1 MEWVLSLPIPPR
13 LQGVADTAAWGRGT
27 CCRSHPW
34 IRGVRRIA
42 VDQVPATSARAR
54 RLLQAEM
61 GSRNLP
67 TASLAHVAIDV
78 IRIVGARENN
88 LRNVSVDIP
97 KKQITVFTG
106 VSGSGKSSLVFD
118 TIAAESQRQLNDT
131 FSTFVRHRLPHHPQP
146 DADSL
151 QNLCAAIVVDQRRL
165 GGNARSTVGTATDI
179 LALIRLL
186 FSRIGQPFVGYSN
199 IFSFNHLDGMCPRC
213 EGLGKVDT
221 VDLDRLF
228 DRELSLNQGAIRF
241 SAFAVG
247 GYRWKRYVHSG
258 LFDNDKPL
266 KDFSKDE
273 WHTLIHAEDVP
284 ITRPGPGWPPT
295 SRYEGVLPRIRRNFL
310 SRNLDDIKGLDRG
323 EWDRLVTAGPCP
335 RCHGARLNEK
345 VLSNRIRGRNIADWC
360 ALEVGELLSVVQE
373 VDAPLAASLVP
384 ATVYRLQHV
393 VDIGLGYLSLGRE
406 TTSLSGGESQ
416 RVKMVRHLGSSL
428 SDMSYIFDEPSVGL
442 HPRDVSRLAELLRHL
457 RDKGNTVLVV
467 EHDPDVISMAD
478 HVIDI
483 GPGAGEAGGT
493 IVFQGS
499 VAGLQ
504 RADTPTGRCLAR
516 PARVNAE
523 PRAASAWLPLR
534 QVSLHNLKDVSVDI
548 PQDVLTVVTG
558 VAGSG
563 KSSLINGAFVHAYPE
578 TVCIDQG
585 AIGGSRRSN
594 PATYTG
600 ILEPIRRLIAQ
611 ANTASA
617 SLFSAN
623 SGGACPVCKGLGI
636 TETDLAFME
645 PIVSVCER
653 CRGRRFTD
661 EVLQYR
667 LRGKNIAEIMAMR
680 VGEAKAF
687 FDEPDILPA
696 LHRLDDVGL
705 AYLSLGQ
712 PLSSLSGGERQRL
725 KLATEL
731 AQSGRIYVFDE
742 PTSGL
747 HLSDIDRLL
756 RLFDRLIVRGATL
769 IVIEHQL
776 NVIAQADWV
785 IDMGPE
791 AGQRGG
797 RVVFAGTVAAM
808 IARGTGET
816 ATHLRRHVGLL
827 PVSSRPGQGGT

>member
-1 MEWVLSLPIPPR
+1 M
-13 LQGVADTAAWGRGT
+13 
-27 CCRSHPW
+27 
-34 IRGVRRIA
+34 
-42 VDQVPATSARAR
+42 
-54 RLLQAEM
+54 
-61 GSRNLP
+61 
-67 TASLAHVAIDV
+67 
-78 IRIVGARENN
+78 GARENN

-97 KKQITVFTG
+97 KKRITVFTG

-146 DADSL
+146 DADAL

-199 IFSFNHLDGMCPRC
+199 IFSFNHPDGMCLQC

-221 VDLDRLF
+221 VDVDRLF

-266 KDFSKDE
+266 KDFSADE
-273 WHTLIHAEDVP
+273 WHTLLHAEDVP
-284 ITRPGPGWPPT
+284 ITHPGPGWPPT

-310 SRNLDDIKGLDRG
+310 RRNLDDIKGLDRA
-323 EWDRLVTAGPCP
+323 EWDWLVTAGPCP
-335 RCHGARLNEK
+335 RCQGARLNEK
-345 VLSNRIRGRNIADWC
+345 VLSNRIHGRNIADWC
-360 ALEVGELLSVVQE
+360 ALEVGELLPIVRE

-384 ATVYRLQHV
+384 MIAHRLQQV

-428 SDMSYIFDEPSVGL
+428 SDMSYILDEPSVGL
-442 HPRDVSRLAELLRHL
+442 HPRDVARLAELLRHL

-467 EHDPDVISMAD
+467 EHDPDVISVAD

-483 GPGAGEAGGT
+483 GPGAGEAGGAV
-493 IVFQGS
+493 IFQGS
-499 VAGLQ
+499 VADLR
-504 RADTPTGRCLAR
+504 RADTPTGRCLSR
-516 PARVNAE
+516 RARVISE
-523 PRAASAWLPLR
+523 PRAASGWLPLR
-534 QVSLHNLKDVSVDI
+534 KVTLHNLKDVSVDI
-548 PQDVLTVVTG
+548 PQGVLTVVTG

-600 ILEPIRRLIAQ
+600 ILEPIRRLLAQ
-611 ANTASA
+611 ANAASA

-623 SGGACPVCKGLGI
+623 SDGACPVCKGLGT

-645 PIVSVCER
+645 PIVRVCER

-661 EVLQYR
+661 EVLQHR
-667 LRGKNIAEIMAMR
+667 LRGKNIAEILAMR
-680 VGEAKAF
+680 VDEARAF
-687 FDEPDILPA
+687 FGEPDILPA
-696 LHRLDDVGL
+696 LDRLDEVGL

-756 RLFDRLIVRGATL
+756 RLFGRLIERGATL

-776 NVIAQADWV
+776 DVIAQADWV

-791 AGQRGG
+791 AGQQGG
-797 RVVFAGTVAAM
+797 CVVFAGTVAAM
-808 IARGTGET
+808 LANGIGET
-816 ATHLRRHVGLL
+816 ATHLRRHMA
-827 PVSSRPGQGGT
+827 

>member
-1 MEWVLSLPIPPR
+1 M
-13 LQGVADTAAWGRGT
+13 
-27 CCRSHPW
+27 
-34 IRGVRRIA
+34 IR
-42 VDQVPATSARAR
+42 D
-54 RLLQAEM
+54 M
-61 GSRNLP
+61 
-67 TASLAHVAIDV
+67 DV
-78 IRIVGARENN
+78 IRIVGARDNN
-88 LRNVSVDIP
+88 LRNVSVDVP
-97 KKQITVFTG
+97 KKRITVFTG

-131 FSTFVRHRLPHHPQP
+131 FSTFVRHRLPHHAQP

-151 QNLCAAIVVDQRRL
+151 ENLCASIVIDQRRL

-186 FSRIGQPFVGYSN
+186 FSRVGNPFVGYSN
-199 IFSFNHLDGMCPRC
+199 VFSFNHPDGMCPRC
-213 EGLGKVDT
+213 KGLGKVDT
-221 VDLDRLF
+221 VDTDRLF
-228 DRELSLNQGAIRF
+228 DRELSLNGGAIRF

-247 GYRWKRYVHSG
+247 GYRWKRYVESG

-266 KDFSKDE
+266 KDFSADE
-273 WHTLIHAEDVP
+273 WQTLLHGQDVP
-284 ITRPGPGWPPT
+284 ITNPGPGWPPT

-310 SRNLDDIKGLDRG
+310 SRNIDEIKGLDRA

-335 RCHGARLNEK
+335 LCHGARLNEK
-345 VLSNRIRGRNIADWC
+345 VLSCRIDGRHIADWC
-360 ALEVGELLSVVQE
+360 ALEVSELLPVVRS
-373 VDAPLAASLVP
+373 VDAPLAATLVP
-384 ATVYRLQHV
+384 VIEDRLQHV

-442 HPRDVSRLAELLRHL
+442 HPRDVARLTALLRQL

-467 EHDPDVISMAD
+467 EHDPDVIAMAD
-478 HVIDI
+478 HVIDL
-483 GPGAGEAGGT
+483 GPGAGDAGGHV
-493 IVFQGS
+493 VFEGS
-499 VAGLQ
+499 VAALR
-504 RADTPTGRCLAR
+504 RADTPTGRCLSR
-516 PARVNAE
+516 PARVNTA
-523 PRAASAWLPLR
+523 PRAPTGWLPLKE
-534 QVSLHNLKDVSVDI
+534 VTLHNLKGVSVGI
-548 PQDVLTVVTG
+548 PQGVLTVVTG

-563 KSSLINGAFVHAYPE
+563 KSSLINGAFVRAYPE
-578 TVCIDQG
+578 AVCIDQG

-600 ILEPIRRLIAQ
+600 ILDPIRRLFAQ
-611 ANTASA
+611 ANAASA

-623 SGGACPVCKGLGI
+623 SGGACPVCKGIGT

-645 PIVSVCER
+645 PIVGICER

-667 LRGKNIAEIMAMR
+667 LRGKNIGEVLAMLVEQAR
-680 VGEAKAF
+680 GF
-687 FDEPDILPA
+687 FDETDILPA
-696 LHRLDDVGL
+696 LARLDEVGL
-705 AYLSLGQ
+705 GYLSLGQ

-731 AQSGRIYVFDE
+731 ARSGRLYVFDE

-756 RLFDRLIVRGATL
+756 HLLDRLVARGATV

-776 NVIAQADWV
+776 DVIASADWL

-791 AGQRGG
+791 AGHAGG
-797 RVVFAGTVAAM
+797 RVMFEGTVVDM
-808 IARGTGET
+808 IDHGSGET
-816 ATHLRRHVGLL
+816 AVHLKRHA
-827 PVSSRPGQGGT
+827 RP

>member
-1 MEWVLSLPIPPR
+1 MPTKPTSSLNQPP
-13 LQGVADTAAWGRGT
+13 Q
-27 CCRSHPW
+27 
-34 IRGVRRIA
+34 
-42 VDQVPATSARAR
+42 
-54 RLLQAEM
+54 
-61 GSRNLP
+61 P
-67 TASLAHVAIDV
+67 TDV

-97 KKQITVFTG
+97 KKRITVFTG

-131 FSTFVRHRLPHHPQP
+131 FSTFVRHRLPHHAQP

-151 QNLCAAIVVDQRRL
+151 ENLCASIVIDQRRL

-179 LALIRLL
+179 LALLRLL
-186 FSRIGQPFVGYSN
+186 FSRVGQPFVGYSN
-199 IFSFNHLDGMCPRC
+199 VFSFNHPDGMCPRC
-213 EGLGKVDT
+213 EGLGKIDT
-221 VDLDRLF
+221 VDTDRLF
-228 DRELSLNQGAIRF
+228 DRQLSLNEGAIRF

-247 GYRWKRYVHSG
+247 GYRWKRYVESG

-266 KDFSKDE
+266 KDFTEDE
-273 WHTLIHAEDVP
+273 WQTLLHGEDVP
-284 ITRPGPGWPPT
+284 ITNPGPGWPAT

-310 SRNLDDIKGLDRG
+310 SRNIDEIKGLDRA

-335 RCHGARLNEK
+335 LCHGARLNEK
-345 VLSNRIRGRNIADWC
+345 VRSCRIDGRNLADWC
-360 ALEVGELLSVVQE
+360 AVEVAELLPIVRS
-373 VDAPLAASLVP
+373 VDAPLASTLVP
-384 ATVYRLQHV
+384 AIDYRLQHV
-393 VDIGLGYLSLGRE
+393 VNIGLGYLSLGRE

-442 HPRDVSRLAELLRHL
+442 HPRDVARLTALLRHL

-467 EHDPDVISMAD
+467 EHDPDVIAMAD

-483 GPGAGEAGGT
+483 GPGAGDAGG
-493 IVFQGS
+493 IVVFEGS
-499 VAGLQ
+499 VAALR
-504 RADTPTGRCLAR
+504 RADTPTGRCLSR
-516 PARVNAE
+516 PAQVNAA
-523 PRAASAWLPLR
+523 PRTPSGWLPLK
-534 QVSLHNLKDVSVDI
+534 QVSLHNLKDVSVAI
-548 PQDVLTVVTG
+548 PEGVLTVVTG

-563 KSSLINGAFVHAYPE
+563 KSSLINGAFVRAYPE

-600 ILEPIRRLIAQ
+600 ILDPIRRLFAQ

-623 SGGACPVCKGLGI
+623 SGGACPVCKGIGT

-645 PIVSVCER
+645 PIVSICER

-667 LRGKNIAEIMAMR
+667 LRGKNIGEVLAMR
-680 VGEAKAF
+680 VAEARGF
-687 FDEPDILPA
+687 FDEADIQPA
-696 LHRLDDVGL
+696 LARLDEVGL

-731 AQSGRIYVFDE
+731 AQSGRLYVFDE

-756 RLFDRLIVRGATL
+756 RLLDRLIERGATV

-776 NVIAQADWV
+776 DVIARADWL

-791 AGQRGG
+791 AGHAGG
-797 RVVFAGTVAAM
+797 RVMFEGTVADM
-808 IARGTGET
+808 IANGSGET
-816 ATHLRRHVGLL
+816 ATHLRRHA
-827 PVSSRPGQGGT
+827 S

>member
-1 MEWVLSLPIPPR
+1 MPL
-13 LQGVADTAAWGRGT
+13 
-27 CCRSHPW
+27 
-34 IRGVRRIA
+34 
-42 VDQVPATSARAR
+42 ARQR
-54 RLLQAEM
+54 RLLRVDEQPDGVPMNPPE
-61 GSRNLP
+61 P
-67 TASLAHVAIDV
+67 TDV
-78 IRIVGARENN
+78 IRIRGARENN

-97 KKQITVFTG
+97 KKRITVFTG

-131 FSTFVRHRLPHHPQP
+131 FSTFVRHRLPHHAQP

-151 QNLCAAIVVDQRRL
+151 QNLCASIVIDQRRL

-179 LALIRLL
+179 LALLRLL

-199 IFSFNHLDGMCPRC
+199 VFSFNHPDGMCPRC

-221 VDLDRLF
+221 VDVERLF
-228 DRELSLNQGAIRF
+228 DRRLSLNQGAIRF

-247 GYRWKRYVHSG
+247 GYRWKRYVESG

-266 KDFSKDE
+266 KDFSDDE
-273 WHTLIHAEDVP
+273 WHTLLQAQDVP
-284 ITRPGPGWPPT
+284 IDNPGPGWPPT

-310 SRNLDDIKGLDRG
+310 GRNVDEIKGLDRA

-335 RCHGARLNEK
+335 QCHGARLNDK
-345 VLSNRIRGRNIADWC
+345 VLSCRIAGRNLADWC
-360 ALEVGELLSVVQE
+360 SLEVTELLPVVRM
-373 VDAPLAASLVP
+373 VDAALAATLVP
-384 ATVYRLQHV
+384 VIAYRLQHV
-393 VDIGLGYLSLGRE
+393 IDIGLGYLSLGRE

-442 HPRDVSRLAELLRHL
+442 HPRDVARLGTLLRHL

-467 EHDPDVISMAD
+467 EHDPDVITMAD
-478 HVIDI
+478 HVIDM
-483 GPGAGEAGGT
+483 GPGAGDAGGRV
-493 IVFQGS
+493 VFEGS
-499 VAGLQ
+499 VAALRQ
-504 RADTPTGRCLAR
+504 ADTPTGRCLSR
-516 PARVNAE
+516 PARVNRA
-523 PRAASAWLPLR
+523 PRAPTGWLPL
-534 QVSLHNLKDVSVDI
+534 QHVNLHNLKDVSVAI
-548 PQDVLTVVTG
+548 PEGALTVVTG

-563 KSSLINGAFVHAYPE
+563 KSSLINGAFVRTYPE
-578 TVCIDQG
+578 AVCIDQG
-585 AIGGSRRSN
+585 ALGGSRRSN
-594 PATYTG
+594 TATYTG
-600 ILEPIRRLIAQ
+600 ILDPIRRLFAK

-623 SGGACPVCKGLGI
+623 SGGACPVCKGLGT

-645 PIVSVCER
+645 PIVSICER

-667 LRGKNIAEIMAMR
+667 LRGKNIGEVLAMR
-680 VGEAKAF
+680 VAEAQAF
-687 FDEPDILPA
+687 FDEDDIRPA
-696 LHRLDDVGL
+696 LDRLDEVGL
-705 AYLSLGQ
+705 AYLPLGQ

-731 AQSGRIYVFDE
+731 AQSGRLYVFDE

-756 RLFDRLIVRGATL
+756 RLFDRLIERGATV

-776 NVIAQADWV
+776 DVIASADWL

-791 AGQRGG
+791 AGHAGG
-797 RVVFAGTVAAM
+797 RVMFEGTVADM
-808 IARGTGET
+808 LARGAGET
-816 ATHLRRHVGLL
+816 AAHLRRHVD
-827 PVSSRPGQGGT
+827 